1 MKISGAIFDMDGT
14 LTDSM
19 YIWEN
24 SGMRYAGTIGL
35 AVRPDFETVVREMS
49 MAQVADYIGSEYGV
63 RLTAQEIID
72 GINKMVEPMYRD
84 EVQPK
89 RGVPEFL
96 EEMKSRGVRMC
107 VATATDISLVEMV
120 LRRLDL
126 LKYFEKIFTCTM
138 VGAGK
143 EKPDI
148 YEAALKCLGTPKEE
162 TPVFEDALFA
172 ARTAKSAGFPLAA
185 VYDADVGEE
194 GWQEMKRLADVTI
207 EDYTIAFEKLF

>member
-35 AVRPDFETVVREMS
+35 AVRTDFETVVREMS
-49 MAQVADYIGSEYGV
+49 MAQVAEYIGKEYGV
-63 RLTAQEIID
+63 KLTAQEIID
-72 GINKMVEPMYRD
+72 GINKMVEPMYRN

-96 EEMKSRGVRMC
+96 EELRRRGVRMC

-126 LKYFEKIFTCTM
+126 LKYFERIFTCTM

-148 YEAALKCLGTPKEE
+148 YEAALKFLGTPKEE

-194 GWQEMKRLADVTI
+194 GWQKMKRLADVTI
-207 EDYTIAFEKLF
+207 EDYTKAFEKLF

>member
-19 YIWEN
+19 FIWEN

-49 MAQVADYIGSEYGV
+49 MAQVAEYIGKEYGV
-63 RLTAQEIID
+63 KLTAQEIID

-96 EEMKSRGVRMC
+96 EELKGRGVRMC
-107 VATATDISLVEMV
+107 LATATDISLVEMV
-120 LRRLDL
+120 LRKLDL

-148 YEAALKCLGTPKEE
+148 YEAALKFLGTPREE

-172 ARTAKSAGFPLAA
+172 ARTVKSAGFPLVA
-185 VYDADVGEE
+185 VYDSDVGEE
-194 GWQEMKRLADVTI
+194 GWREMQRLADVTI
-207 EDYTIAFEKLF
+207 EDYTKASAKLF

>member
-35 AVRPDFETVVREMS
+35 AVRPDFETVIREMS
-49 MAQVADYIGSEYGV
+49 MTQVADYIGSEYGV

-96 EEMKSRGVRMC
+96 EELKRRGVRMC

-148 YEAALKCLGTPKEE
+148 YEAALKFLGTPREE

-172 ARTAKSAGFPLAA
+172 ARTAKSAGFPLVA
-185 VYDADVGEE
+185 VYDSDVGEE
-194 GWQEMKRLADVTI
+194 GWREMQKLADATV
-207 EDYTIAFEKLF
+207 EDYTKASAKLF

>member
-24 SGMRYAGTIGL
+24 SGIKYAGTIGL
-35 AVRPDFETVVREMS
+35 QVRPEFEAVIREMS
-49 MAQVADYIGSEYGV
+49 MTQVAEYIGSEYGV
-63 RLTAQEIID
+63 KLTGQEIID

-84 EVQPK
+84 EVTYK

-96 EEMKSRGVRMC
+96 EELKGRGVRMC

-120 LRRLDL
+120 LRKLDI

-138 VGAGK
+138 VGVGK

-148 YEAALKCLGTPKEE
+148 YEAALKFLGTPKEE

-172 ARTAKSAGFPLAA
+172 ARTAKAAGFPLAA
-185 VYDADVGEE
+185 VYDSDVGED
-194 GWQEMKRLADVTI
+194 GWREMQRLADFTI
-207 EDYTIAFEKLF
+207 EDYTKAAEKLL